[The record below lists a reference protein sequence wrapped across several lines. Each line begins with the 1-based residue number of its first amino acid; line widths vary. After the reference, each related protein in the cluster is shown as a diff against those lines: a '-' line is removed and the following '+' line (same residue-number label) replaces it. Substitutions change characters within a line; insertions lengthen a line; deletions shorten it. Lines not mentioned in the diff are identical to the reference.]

1 MLRGYLLFLVFIA
14 SGGSLYPAKNL
25 IREDMFVRQG
35 FDKAWLKSWP
45 ERTRKSADWHH
56 VPSAAGDNRP
66 VKIATLGAPF
76 AQPNIYRWPSDKIHE
91 YTAIT
96 RFFMQP
102 DERKALVNW
111 GLRLGSIADNWQI
124 FLNGT
129 EIGSAWHVDAAGETI
144 LTHRSVR
151 DIVVELPTAL
161 LVSGENIL
169 AFRLAGDK
177 GSAEVGFYLGQ
188 PYEIDHLRLLLNR
201 RSEVVVLILICLYL
215 AIGLY
220 HLLLYSRRRQEAY
233 NLYFGLFC
241 AGLFV
246 YLFTRTAI
254 VFDVVQDSTLIQ
266 KVEYIVLF
274 NVLTPFLIFIDKL
287 FEGRATLFPKI
298 YGALAIVLS
307 LAVIPTTSHFNTTI
321 LRVWQIS
328 ALLGILYFLAFQ
340 IFKFVI
346 REIRTRYA
354 ESGRPTAFAK
364 ALSAFK
370 NTMLYSP
377 AGNLLIGILTIIGTA
392 VFDILDSVI
401 FATGIAFTK
410 YGFALFVIGIAVM
423 LANRFLTVHNQ
434 VEELN
439 ANLELKVEERTRELK
454 ESLVR
459 VQDLKKQQ
467 DADYFLTAQLLKP
480 LASNTAH
487 SDNIGIEYL
496 IRQKKTFE
504 FRKWKSEIG
513 GDINMAASIML
524 KDQPFVV
531 FVNADAMGK
540 SMQGAGGALVLGA
553 VFQSTIERLRWTKE
567 LSDVFPEIWLHT
579 TFLELHRIFE
589 SFEGSMLISLVIGLI
604 DEKSGLMYYINAEHP
619 SMVLYRAGETSFLDT
634 EILRK
639 LGTPGIKGML
649 EIHCF
654 QLQPGD
660 ILVMGSDGRDD
671 VILGHNADGSNI
683 VNENENLFLEHV
695 REAKGDLKE
704 IYARVANMGELMDD
718 LSLLRIEFSSS
729 AERPVQIADARQI
742 KALRQQA
749 DACIDSAEF
758 EKAVEILVQLYDQN
772 PMDIGLCYE
781 IAQNLRREK
790 KIKAAMQWAER
801 AVLRDGH
808 NLQYLLLAAELNIMV
823 RRAHKAR
830 GYLRRVLELEP
841 EHQRAAKLE
850 TMILQPS

>member
-1 MLRGYLLFLVFIA
+1 MPRQFFTLMLLACLSGLFA
-14 SGGSLYPAKNL
+14 TTKNL
-25 IREDMFVRQG
+25 IREDMFVRTG
-35 FDKAWLKSWP
+35 FEKAWLKIWP
-45 ERTRKSADWHH
+45 ERTKGSGDWHH
-56 VPSAAGDNRP
+56 VPSSPGDNRP
-66 VKIATLGAPF
+66 VKIASLGGPF
-76 AQPNIYRWPSDKIHE
+76 AAPNIYRWPSEKIHE

-102 DERKALVNW
+102 EERKALVSW

-129 EIGSAWHVDAAGETI
+129 EIASAWHVDSAGEKI
-144 LTHRSVR
+144 LIHRTVR
-151 DIVVELPTAL
+151 DIVIELPAAL
-161 LVSGENIL
+161 IVSGENIL

-177 GSAEVGFYLGQ
+177 GSADVGFFLGQ
-188 PYEIDHLRLLLNR
+188 PYEVGHLRALLNS
-201 RSEVVVLILICLYL
+201 RSETVVLILICLYF

-220 HLLLYSRRRQEAY
+220 HLLLYSRRTQESY
-233 NLYFGLFC
+233 NLYFALFC
-241 AGLFV
+241 VGLFV

-254 VFDVVQDSTLIQ
+254 VFDIFQDSTLIQ

-274 NVLTPFLIFIDKL
+274 NILTPFLVFIDKL
-287 FEGRATLFPKI
+287 FEDRVTLFPKI
-298 YGALAIVLS
+298 YGVFAIALS
-307 LAVIPTTSHFNTTI
+307 LAVIPTTSHFNTTV

-340 IFKFVI
+340 LIRFVVK
-346 REIRTRYA
+346 EIRVRYA
-354 ESGRPTAFAK
+354 DSQRSSAAGRAV
-364 ALSAFK
+364 SAFK

-377 AGNLLIGILTIIGTA
+377 AGNLLIGILTIVGTA

-410 YGFALFVIGIAVM
+410 YGFALFVVGIAVM

-439 ANLELKVEERTRELK
+439 ANLEKKVEERTRELQA
-454 ESLVR
+454 SLVR

-480 LASNTAH
+480 LAANTAH
-487 SDNIGIEYL
+487 SDNIDIEYL

-513 GDINMAASIML
+513 GDINMAATIML
-524 KDQPFVV
+524 KDKPFVV

-553 VFQSTIERLRWTKE
+553 VFQSTIERLKWTKE

-619 SMVLYRAGETSFLDT
+619 SMVLYRNDETRFLDT

-639 LGTPGIKGML
+639 LGTPGIKGTL

-654 QLQPGD
+654 QLEPGD

-695 REAKGDLKE
+695 RESKGNLKE
-704 IYARVANMGELMDD
+704 IYARVENMGELMDD
-718 LSLLRIEFSSS
+718 LSLLRIAFSPH
-729 AERPVQIADARQI
+729 AQKQLIMPEATEIA
-742 KALRQQA
+742 ALRSKA
-749 DACIDSAEF
+749 EALIASEEF
-758 EKAVEILVQLYDQN
+758 EAAVTLLTQLYEYD
-772 PMDIGLCYE
+772 PMDVDVCYQ

-790 KIKAAMQWAER
+790 KIKAALQWAER
-801 AVLRDGH
+801 AVLRNGH
-808 NLQYLLLAAELNIMV
+808 NLQYLLLAAELNIMA

-841 EHQRAAKLE
+841 EHQRAVKLE
-850 TMILQPS
+850 TMILQ